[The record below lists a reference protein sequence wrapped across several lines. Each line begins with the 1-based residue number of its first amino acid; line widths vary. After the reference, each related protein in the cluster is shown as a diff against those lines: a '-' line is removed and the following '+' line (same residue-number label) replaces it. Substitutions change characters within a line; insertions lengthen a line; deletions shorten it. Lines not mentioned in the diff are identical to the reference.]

1 MLLTLSKLSIVS
13 LLGTF
18 IFAAIISFTSS
29 KTLKEVL
36 VPAVAGVGF
45 CWIYSYFIQFPN
57 SISNLT
63 DIPELA
69 VLIITVF
76 LAVTIGSLQKI
87 RYEKQKNW
95 LSILA
100 DLFLC
105 LLALFLLIV
114 PNTSPTTIFIFVMW
128 CLTLYRVR
136 SSHQDYLRIILMSF
150 FALVGLSIIAWQY
163 GLFAELGLII
173 GTLSIIIGIGVWL
186 LLNRQY
192 LINISF
198 IWPVSIILLI
208 STIRIVENDSYLVA
222 PIFFIY
228 LVYFADT
235 AITPIQCEARLLPKL
250 VYATKIISLS
260 ILPIIMTLI
269 MVLVI
274 GY

>member
-1 MLLTLSKLSIVS
+1 MLLTLSKLSIIS

-76 LAVTIGSLQKI
+76 LAVTIGYLQKI
-87 RYEKQKNW
+87 RHAKQKNW

-235 AITPIQCEARLLPKL
+235 AITPIQYGARLLPKL

>member
-128 CLTLYRVR
+128 CMTLYRVR

-235 AITPIQCEARLLPKL
+235 VITPIQYEARLLPKL

>member
-128 CLTLYRVR
+128 CMTLYRVR

-235 AITPIQCEARLLPKL
+235 AITPIQYEARLLPKL

>member
-1 MLLTLSKLSIVS
+1 M
-13 LLGTF
+13 
-18 IFAAIISFTSS
+18 
-29 KTLKEVL
+29 
-36 VPAVAGVGF
+36 
-45 CWIYSYFIQFPN
+45 
-57 SISNLT
+57 
-63 DIPELA
+63 A

-235 AITPIQCEARLLPKL
+235 AITPIQYGARLLPKL

>member
-235 AITPIQCEARLLPKL
+235 AITPIQYGARLLPKL

>member
-1 MLLTLSKLSIVS
+1 MLLTLSKLSIIS

-235 AITPIQCEARLLPKL
+235 AITPIQYGARLLPKL

>member
-76 LAVTIGSLQKI
+76 LAVTIGYLQKI
-87 RYEKQKNW
+87 RHAKQKNW

-150 FALVGLSIIAWQY
+150 FALFGLSIIAWQY

-235 AITPIQCEARLLPKL
+235 AITPIHYEARLLAKL

>member
-76 LAVTIGSLQKI
+76 LAVTIGYLQKI
-87 RYEKQKNW
+87 RHAKQKNW

-235 AITPIQCEARLLPKL
+235 AITPIQYEARLLPKL
-250 VYATKIISLS
+250 VYAVKIISLS

>member
-1 MLLTLSKLSIVS
+1 MLFTLAKLTIVS

-18 IFAAIISFTSS
+18 IFATIISFTSS
-29 KTLKEVL
+29 KRLKEVL
-36 VPAVAGVGF
+36 GPAIAGVGF

-87 RYEKQKNW
+87 RFENQKNW

-105 LLALFLLIV
+105 LLALFFLIV

-198 IWPVSIILLI
+198 IWPVSIIVLI

-235 AITPIQCEARLLPKL
+235 AITPIQYEARLLPKL

>member
-13 LLGTF
+13 LLGPF

-87 RYEKQKNW
+87 RFEKQKNW

-128 CLTLYRVR
+128 CMTLYRVR

-235 AITPIQCEARLLPKL
+235 AITPIQYGARLLPKL

>member
-29 KTLKEVL
+29 KKLREVL

-95 LSILA
+95 FSILA

-192 LINISF
+192 SINISF

-235 AITPIQCEARLLPKL
+235 AITPIQYEARLLPKL
-250 VYATKIISLS
+250 VYAVKIISLS

>member
-95 LSILA
+95 FSILA

-105 LLALFLLIV
+105 LLAFFLLIV
-114 PNTSPTTIFIFVMW
+114 PNISPITIFIFVMW

-186 LLNRQY
+186 ILNRQF

-235 AITPIQCEARLLPKL
+235 AITPIQYGARLLPKL

>member
-1 MLLTLSKLSIVS
+1 MLFTLAKLSIVS

-18 IFAAIISFTSS
+18 IFATIISLTSS
-29 KTLKEVL
+29 KRLKEVL
-36 VPAVAGVGF
+36 VPAIAGVGF

-63 DIPELA
+63 DIPELFA
-69 VLIITVF
+69 LMITVF
-76 LAVTIGSLQKI
+76 LGVAIGSLQKI
-87 RYEKQKNW
+87 RYENQQNW

-100 DLFLC
+100 DFCLC
-105 LLALFLLIV
+105 LLALFLFIV
-114 PNTSPTTIFIFVMW
+114 PNTSPITIFIFVMW

-136 SSHQDYLRIILMSF
+136 SSQQDYLRIILMSF
-150 FALVGLSIIAWQY
+150 FALVGLSIIAWQN
-163 GLFAELGLII
+163 GLFAELNLII

-192 LINISF
+192 SINISF
-198 IWPVSIILLI
+198 IWPVSIIILI

-235 AITPIQCEARLLPKL
+235 VITPIQYESRLLPKL

>member
-128 CLTLYRVR
+128 CMTLYRVR

-198 IWPVSIILLI
+198 IWPVSIVLLI

-235 AITPIQCEARLLPKL
+235 AITPIQYGARLLPKL

>member
-1 MLLTLSKLSIVS
+1 MLLTLAKLSIVS

-29 KTLKEVL
+29 KKLKEVL
-36 VPAVAGVGF
+36 GPAIAGVGF

-63 DIPELA
+63 DLPELFA
-69 VLIITVF
+69 LLITVF

-87 RYEKQKNW
+87 RYDNQKNW

-114 PNTSPTTIFIFVMW
+114 PNASPTAIFIFVMW

-136 SSHQDYLRIILMSF
+136 SSHQDYLRTILMTF
-150 FALVGLSIIAWQY
+150 CALVGLSIIAWQN

-173 GTLSIIIGIGVWL
+173 GTVSIIIGISLWL
-186 LLNRQY
+186 LINRQHSM
-192 LINISF
+192 NISF
-198 IWPVSIILLI
+198 IWPVFIILLI
-208 STIRIVENDSYLVA
+208 SSNRIVENDSYLVA
-222 PIFFIY
+222 PMFFIY

-235 AITPIQCEARLLPKL
+235 VIAPIQHGSRLLPKL
-250 VYATKIISLS
+250 VYATKITSLAL
-260 ILPIIMTLI
+260 LPIIMTLI
-269 MVLVI
+269 MVVVI

>member
-1 MLLTLSKLSIVS
+1 MLFTLAKLTIVS

-18 IFAAIISFTSS
+18 IFATIISFTSS
-29 KTLKEVL
+29 KRLKEVL
-36 VPAVAGVGF
+36 GPAIAGVGF

-87 RYEKQKNW
+87 RFENQKNW

-198 IWPVSIILLI
+198 IWPVSIIVLI

-235 AITPIQCEARLLPKL
+235 AITPIQYEARLLPKL

>member
-36 VPAVAGVGF
+36 APGVAGVGF

-235 AITPIQCEARLLPKL
+235 AITPIQYGARLLPKL

>member
-76 LAVTIGSLQKI
+76 LAATIGSLQKI
-87 RYEKQKNW
+87 RYEEQKNW

-128 CLTLYRVR
+128 CMTLYRVR

-186 LLNRQY
+186 LLNSQY
-192 LINISF
+192 VINISF

-235 AITPIQCEARLLPKL
+235 VITPIQYEARLLPKL

>member
-128 CLTLYRVR
+128 CMTLYRVR

-163 GLFAELGLII
+163 GLFAELGLTI

-198 IWPVSIILLI
+198 IWPVSMILLI

-235 AITPIQCEARLLPKL
+235 VITPIQYEARLLPKL

>member
-76 LAVTIGSLQKI
+76 LAVTIGYLQKI
-87 RYEKQKNW
+87 RHAKQKNW

-150 FALVGLSIIAWQY
+150 FALVGLSIIAWQN

-235 AITPIQCEARLLPKL
+235 AITPIQYGARLLPKL

>member
-63 DIPELA
+63 DIPELV

-235 AITPIQCEARLLPKL
+235 AITPIQYGARLLPKL

>member
-29 KTLKEVL
+29 KKLREVL

-76 LAVTIGSLQKI
+76 LAVTVGSLQKI

-95 LSILA
+95 LGILA

-150 FALVGLSIIAWQY
+150 FAFVGLSIIAWQN

-186 LLNRQY
+186 LLNRHY
-192 LINISF
+192 SINISF
-198 IWPVSIILLI
+198 IWPVSIIILI

-222 PIFFIY
+222 PIFLIY

-235 AITPIQCEARLLPKL
+235 AIAPIQYEARLLPKL
-250 VYATKIISLS
+250 VYAIKIISLS

>member
-1 MLLTLSKLSIVS
+1 MLLTLSKLSIIS

-18 IFAAIISFTSS
+18 IFAAIISYTSS

-76 LAVTIGSLQKI
+76 LAATIGSLQKI
-87 RYEKQKNW
+87 RYEEQKNW

-128 CLTLYRVR
+128 CMTLYRVR

-186 LLNRQY
+186 LLNSQY

-235 AITPIQCEARLLPKL
+235 VITPIQYEARLLPKL

>member
-1 MLLTLSKLSIVS
+1 MLLTLSKLSIIS

-128 CLTLYRVR
+128 CMTLYRVR

-235 AITPIQCEARLLPKL
+235 AITPIHYEARLLAKL

>member
-76 LAVTIGSLQKI
+76 LAVTIGYLQKI
-87 RYEKQKNW
+87 RHAKQKNW

-198 IWPVSIILLI
+198 IWPVSIIILI

-235 AITPIQCEARLLPKL
+235 AITPIQYETRLLPKL

>member
-63 DIPELA
+63 DIPELV

-128 CLTLYRVR
+128 CMTLYRVR

-198 IWPVSIILLI
+198 IWPGSIILLI

-235 AITPIQCEARLLPKL
+235 AITPIQYGARLLPKL

>member
-1 MLLTLSKLSIVS
+1 MLLTLSKLSIIS

-87 RYEKQKNW
+87 RYEKQKYW

-128 CLTLYRVR
+128 CMTLYRVR

-235 AITPIQCEARLLPKL
+235 AITPIQYEARPLPKL

>member
-1 MLLTLSKLSIVS
+1 MLLTLSKLSIIS

-76 LAVTIGSLQKI
+76 LAVTIGYLQKI
-87 RYEKQKNW
+87 RHAKQKNW

-235 AITPIQCEARLLPKL
+235 AITPIQYGASLLPKL

>member
-76 LAVTIGSLQKI
+76 LAVTIGYLQKI
-87 RYEKQKNW
+87 RHAKQKNW

-186 LLNRQY
+186 LLNTQY

-235 AITPIQCEARLLPKL
+235 VITPIQYEARLLPKL
-250 VYATKIISLS
+250 VYAIKIISLS

>member
-45 CWIYSYFIQFPN
+45 CWIYSYFIQYPI

-69 VLIITVF
+69 VLIIAVF
-76 LAVTIGSLQKI
+76 LAVTIGYLQKI
-87 RYEKQKNW
+87 RHAKQKNW

-235 AITPIQCEARLLPKL
+235 AITPIQYEARLLPKL

>member
-76 LAVTIGSLQKI
+76 LAVTIGYLQKI
-87 RYEKQKNW
+87 RHAKQKNW

-186 LLNRQY
+186 ILNRQY

-235 AITPIQCEARLLPKL
+235 AITPIHYGARLLPKL

>member
-1 MLLTLSKLSIVS
+1 MLLTISKLSIVS

-76 LAVTIGSLQKI
+76 LAVTIGYLQKI
-87 RYEKQKNW
+87 RHAQQNNW

-114 PNTSPTTIFIFVMW
+114 PNTSPITIFIFVMW

-150 FALVGLSIIAWQY
+150 FALVGWSIIAWQY

-208 STIRIVENDSYLVA
+208 STIRIVENNSYLVA

-235 AITPIQCEARLLPKL
+235 AITPIQYEARLLPKL

>member
-69 VLIITVF
+69 VLIITVL
-76 LAVTIGSLQKI
+76 LAVAIGSLQKI

-100 DLFLC
+100 DLLLC

-235 AITPIQCEARLLPKL
+235 AITPIQYGARLLPKL

>member
-29 KTLKEVL
+29 KKLKEVL
-36 VPAVAGVGF
+36 VPAVAGIGF

-76 LAVTIGSLQKI
+76 LAATIGSLQKI
-87 RYEKQKNW
+87 RYEEQKNW

-128 CLTLYRVR
+128 CMTLYRVR

-186 LLNRQY
+186 LLNSQY

-235 AITPIQCEARLLPKL
+235 VITPIQYEARLLPKL

>member
-235 AITPIQCEARLLPKL
+235 VITPIQYEARLLPKL

>member
-76 LAVTIGSLQKI
+76 LAVTIGYLQKI
-87 RYEKQKNW
+87 RHAKQKNW

-235 AITPIQCEARLLPKL
+235 AITPIQYEARLLPKL

>member
-76 LAVTIGSLQKI
+76 LAATIGSLQKI
-87 RYEKQKNW
+87 RYEEQKNW

-128 CLTLYRVR
+128 CMTLYRVR

-186 LLNRQY
+186 LLNSQY

-235 AITPIQCEARLLPKL
+235 VITPIQYEARLLPKL

>member
-76 LAVTIGSLQKI
+76 LAVAIGSLQKI

-100 DLFLC
+100 DLLLC

-114 PNTSPTTIFIFVMW
+114 PNTSSTTIFIFVIW

-235 AITPIQCEARLLPKL
+235 AITPIQYEASLLPKL

>member
-69 VLIITVF
+69 VLIITVL
-76 LAVTIGSLQKI
+76 LAVAIGSLQKI

-235 AITPIQCEARLLPKL
+235 AITPIQYGARLLPKL

>member
-128 CLTLYRVR
+128 CMTLYRVR

-198 IWPVSIILLI
+198 IWPVSIVLLI

-235 AITPIQCEARLLPKL
+235 VITPIQYEARLLPKL